1 MCNLKMPFFDNKQL
15 IHIAAESVLLVLML
29 FYFSLQ
35 NKKLKVGLNTCT
47 KRVKEQEI
55 ILQTHD
61 KVLKNH
67 DMILR
72 NLVQGKSV
80 KLPTIPSSPLSSPS
94 LSESSKT
101 KPPTSPEKVDL
112 PNEESPTIEVI
123 EEELEKELNE
133 LKVDEKKSDKDESL
147 EEQK

>member
-47 KRVKEQEI
+47 KRVKEQEL

-72 NLVQGKSV
+72 NLVQGKNV
-80 KLPTIPSSPLSSPS
+80 VLPKRSSSKSKPPSEPLSEPPSSPD
-94 LSESSKT
+94 
-101 KPPTSPEKVDL
+101 KVDL
-112 PNEESPTIEVI
+112 PKEEEPTIEVI
-123 EEELEKELNE
+123 EEEIKKELNE
-133 LKVDEKKSDKDESL
+133 LDENEKKNEKKNDESL
-147 EEQK
+147 EEKK

>member
-1 MCNLKMPFFDNKQL
+1 MPFFDNKQL

-47 KRVKEQEI
+47 KRVKEQEL

-72 NLVQGKSV
+72 NLVQGKNV
-80 KLPTIPSSPLSSPS
+80 KLPPTPTPTPTPT
-94 LSESSKT
+94 SSKPAKT
-101 KPPTSPEKVDL
+101 KLPSSPEKVDL

-133 LKVDEKKSDKDESL
+133 LKVDNESL
-147 EEQK
+147 EEKK

>member
-1 MCNLKMPFFDNKQL
+1 
-15 IHIAAESVLLVLML
+15 
-29 FYFSLQ
+29 
-35 NKKLKVGLNTCT
+35 
-47 KRVKEQEI
+47 
-55 ILQTHD
+55 
-61 KVLKNH
+61 
-67 DMILR
+67 MILR

-80 KLPTIPSSPLSSPS
+80 KLPTTHKSPS
-94 LSESSKT
+94 PSPKIS
-101 KPPTSPEKVDL
+101 PPSSPEKVDL